1 MDTLNFYFYYFL
13 GVKALRDGGCDVTLW
28 DSDEPIPDVEL
39 KANVKD
45 VDGLLCILTDNVNKD
60 ILDAAGKTR
69 AQFMVKLLLRR
80 M

>member
-1 MDTLNFYFYYFL
+1 MDTLSFYFYYFP

-45 VDGLLCILTDNVNKD
+45 VDGLLCMLTDNINKD
-60 ILDAAGKTR
+60 ILDAAGKARGKEDVTL
-69 AQFMVKLLLRR
+69 FS
-80 M
+80 